1 MLTPGGELSLRC
13 PNLHAICVQIAYW
26 HDKPGPQLNDLI
38 TNLYG
43 GHLFGPD
50 GAWDVHHFGYT
61 PTTLALELEKAGFTV
76 LSNDESFNM
85 TVRAVKQ

>member
-1 MLTPGGELSLRC
+1 M
-13 PNLHAICVQIAYW
+13 A
-26 HDKPGPQLNDLI
+26 NDLI